1 MVRHA
6 TAASM
11 TQNAAFHAYDQCIY
25 TKQFIHIFLCVYG
38 LARTL
43 RVTVKTFCTRVPI
56 LRHAIDL
63 ATAAIAA
70 STGEIPRTGD
80 ISNTFVKQP
89 GLHSRV
95 SLHNEYRVTDH
106 LKSLERFEM
115 RILDSEK
122 FNNFETVYFIYS
134 VERILLSFVLK

>member
-1 MVRHA
+1 MEHRFSRIRSVH
-6 TAASM
+6 
-11 TQNAAFHAYDQCIY
+11 IY
-25 TKQFIHIFLCVYG
+25 EAEFICIFLCVYG

-63 ATAAIAA
+63 AAAAIAT

-106 LKSLERFEM
+106 LKSLVYVSRCVSS
-115 RILDSEK
+115 ILKSLIISK
-122 FNNFETVYFIYS
+122 QS
-134 VERILLSFVLK
+134 VI